1 MCLCPLVV
9 VFMVTSVIAIFVY
22 YLAIAVRM
30 GELAHLVGWLPRA
43 ANEEVCLAPC
53 QAHSEPPIMFAE

>member
-1 MCLCPLVV
+1 
-9 VFMVTSVIAIFVY
+9 MVTSVIAIFVY